1 MFAAPPDR
9 ARAGRRRCPSTSCPA
24 GPTRPTWASRDTNDD
39 REYKFDAQGLGDI
52 VLHPKLRLS
61 NASRNKIGFSI
72 IPSVVLPTGKD
83 DAFFGEGK
91 FIFQPTAVVDTELGR
106 QGWFRAALNVGARL
120 RGGTKTFVENAA
132 SFPRPAA
139 TTPGG
144 MAVARNTDQGVQ
156 VGNELLAG
164 LGLSFGI
171 VPEKFD
177 LVGEVYS
184 FTGLGDNTKLPERAT
199 SMEPG
204 MEAIAGI
211 KLYLARNSFFE
222 LGGG

>member
-1 MFAAPPDR
+1 M
-9 ARAGRRRCPSTSCPA
+9 
-24 GPTRPTWASRDTNDD
+24 
-39 REYKFDAQGLGDI
+39 
-52 VLHPKLRLS
+52 
-61 NASRNKIGFSI
+61 
-72 IPSVVLPTGKD
+72 
-83 DAFFGEGK
+83 
-91 FIFQPTAVVDTELGR
+91 
-106 QGWFRAALNVGARL
+106 
-120 RGGTKTFVENAA
+120 ENAA
-132 SFPRPAA
+132 SFNRPAA
-139 TTPGG
+139 TTPAG

-184 FTGLGDNTKLPERAT
+184 FTGLGDNTKLPGGDKQ
-199 SMEPG
+199 EPG